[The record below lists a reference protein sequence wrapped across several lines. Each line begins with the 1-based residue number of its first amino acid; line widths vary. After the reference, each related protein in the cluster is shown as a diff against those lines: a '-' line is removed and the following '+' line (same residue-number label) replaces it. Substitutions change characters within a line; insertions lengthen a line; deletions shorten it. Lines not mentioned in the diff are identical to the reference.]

1 MTKTRWPRRCYSTA
15 INAPRLGLK
24 SPAQLVF
31 NRPVRDGLLAHR
43 RSYALKWQRD
53 FREIEERS
61 IKAQEKIIIYYN
73 KDASEL
79 PQLTVGDHVLLQDP
93 KIKRWFTP
101 GIIVETGNHRDYLVQ
116 STAGRQFRRNR
127 RLIRKRIPVMRGPGP
142 AAALPQAGTSQ
153 PMDAQERSNPARPV
167 QAEQPAEPTRPGI
180 GRGRGRRP
188 TLPPPLL
195 PVTRRTSRERAP
207 SSRYPAS
214 DWTQ

>member
-1 MTKTRWPRRCYSTA
+1 MAKALLIYR
-15 INAPRLGLK
+15 NAPRLVLQ

-31 NRPVRDGLLAHR
+31 NRPVQDGLPEHR
-43 RSYALKWQRD
+43 RSYAPKWQRD

-61 IKAQEKIIIYYN
+61 IKAQEKITIHYN

-79 PQLTVGDHVLLQDP
+79 PLLTVGDSVLLQDP

-101 GIIVETGNHRDYLVQ
+101 GIIVETGNHRDYLVKT
-116 STAGRQFRRNR
+116 TAGRLFRRNR
-127 RLIRKRIPVMRGPGP
+127 RLIRKRIPVMPGPAP

-153 PMDAQERSNPARPV
+153 PLDSQERSNPARPV

-195 PVTRRTSRERAP
+195 PVTRRSSRERAP
-207 SSRYPAS
+207 SSLYPAS
-214 DWTQ
+214 DWTQWR